1 MANKFVAV
9 FLMCTVVVVAFSLNH
24 EVEATEDLYGSC
36 FNTCQKGCV
45 KDGNGNTFCEI
56 KCDSECT
63 AKENAAKIGTP
74 IV

>member
-63 AKENAAKIGTP
+63 AKENAGNY
-74 IV
+74 